1 MVHCLLSLMKCSGA
15 TMKTHLMLLKGAGL
29 AGNKYDVATPK
40 SKYVYL
46 IIAERAGNKS
56 SW

>member
-1 MVHCLLSLMKCSGA
+1 
-15 TMKTHLMLLKGAGL
+15 MKTHLMLFKGAGL

-40 SKYVYL
+40 SKYVHL